1 MSTTINTVK
10 QLRYADTPL
19 LLFECTLSSGDV
31 ERWCSTSINF
41 NSNLFAAR
49 VLKHNLFA
57 LQLSADDA
65 MDGLS
70 QLSITL
76 ANADSLMSEISA
88 QIGFRGA
95 RLTVYFVFADLTTGE
110 ITTESTVLFLG
121 ICGDPDTISEESVQ
135 LTFTNKLSLI
145 RVMLPDVRIQSQ
157 CPWSFPSSQSQRAS
171 AVDATNANKYSPFYK
186 CGYSADH
193 TGGRGTLNGSVAY
206 TSCDLTRASCVA
218 RGMFSQDASNQVTRR
233 FGGIEYV
240 PTSYLVRGFGDK
252 ASALASVLDNVAK
265 YNDPAPLVYGTGWLM
280 APVIFS
286 RNDGNLTHMEVL
298 LGTGAMQ
305 GVLKV
310 IVNDIEI
317 PIAVNG
323 TNMTATGWYNL
334 VTTGTATGAFDYDF
348 VDSSGN
354 PVGDPYG
361 SLSVLLVV
369 VPNSISTGTSL
380 PTVEVLAQGLQLD
393 QYATDGTYQD
403 TAFTNNPAWV
413 ILDILRR
420 ANWLLS
426 EINLASFASAAAF
439 CAELIQT
446 TDLNGNPE
454 SLPNYGCNL
463 LLIRRRSAAEIV
475 RGVRV
480 ACGLMLRY
488 GAQGL
493 LELVPETTLAN
504 QSPTLPDGSNSTA
517 PLSGGWPSYEFSD
530 ASGTFSGI
538 VREDDGSSSVALLS
552 RSVPETANRMAVEFQ
567 DEDNEYQQNSLSVVN
582 AQDTALMGYEISST
596 STALGIP
603 NFNQASRVLALQL
616 AKSTEGNQYIEFQTS
631 FRALKVRPGDIITV
645 TYAKE
650 GLVRLPYR
658 VVRLS
663 PSLNYRRITVL
674 AQIHNDQWYSDNP
687 NVILGAGRIASG
699 GVGTPRPLLG
709 PTLNSSGTTDFQI
722 TEQLTAQSD
731 GGITDSLQ
739 VAFVEPAAPSGTIQ
753 NLPLVSLSPVIS
765 QTGGSLV
772 AGTFYYACS
781 AVDSSGNETVPSFTV
796 AASVPSGSTNTVT
809 LTSLS
814 FPIGAAAFHVYRGLN
829 PQLLYR
835 IATNQALAATFTDT
849 GLAAQPIGPADPNYN
864 HANFYFRQ
872 EFAGPLLTS
881 SSTQT
886 SITSTDLNATA
897 NEYTSNVCRI
907 TIGTG
912 AGQEQQIISN
922 DATTLTVTPGWS
934 ILPDS
939 TSQFVIAEAS
949 WHFGAVSVTSPAEFQ
964 IPNQSGSVIE
974 VSGRGANA
982 LNQEGSAD
990 LCPMSRW
997 VVGGGTTVNGSDVD
1011 VPPLPGYSLAA
1022 PGDGDITVSSV
1033 EFTALTNTQSITAG
1047 TLQMFLL
1054 NELSSGSA
1062 ATLASA
1068 ADGVTTTLSVN
1079 AIGAISP
1086 GGMLLIDSELM
1097 VVLSVN
1103 SQANTLTVVRGAV
1116 GSAASSHA
1124 SAAGAYQIQLS
1135 THILPF
1141 AAGFFDNPQS
1151 ANYSLSIHVPDV
1163 RVVAAQFYMTN
1174 ARGNGQAATQCLTG
1188 LSDGGLRTL
1197 SGGQLSLQVAGTLA
1211 IQQSPTPPLFVE
1223 ASHAIED
1230 VRAVVGTAPSGGIV
1244 IVELLQSTN
1253 LLCTLTIPDGQ
1264 TTSNVVD
1271 GAILGPLLE
1280 GSSLTINITDVPVLS
1295 GTTSGSDLTVTIR
1308 L

>member
-10 QLRYADTPL
+10 QLRNADTPL
-19 LLFECTLSSGDV
+19 LLFECTLSSGDI

-41 NSNLFAAR
+41 NSNLFTAR
-49 VLKHNLFA
+49 ILRHNLFT

-65 MDGLS
+65 MDGMS

-76 ANADSLMSEISA
+76 ANADSLISEISA
-88 QIGFRGA
+88 EIGFRGA
-95 RLTVYFVFADLTTGE
+95 RLTVYFVFADLTTGA

-121 ICGDPDTISEESVQ
+121 ICGDPDTISEDSVQ
-135 LTFTNKLSLI
+135 LTFTNKLSLL

-157 CPWSFPSSQSQRAS
+157 CPWSFPGSQSQRAW
-171 AVDATNANKYSPFYK
+171 AVDASNANKYSPFYK
-186 CGYSADH
+186 CGYSADQV
-193 TGGRGTLNGSVAY
+193 GGRGTLNGTVAY

-218 RGMFSQDASNQVTRR
+218 RGMFGVDASSQVTRR

-252 ASALASVLDNVAK
+252 AFALASVLDNVAK

-298 LGTGAMQ
+298 LGSGAMQ

-310 IVNDIEI
+310 IVNGIEI

-380 PTVEVLAQGLQLD
+380 PTVEVLLQGLLLD
-393 QYATDGTYQD
+393 QYAADGTYQG
-403 TAFTNNPAWV
+403 TGFTNNPAWI

-420 ANWLLS
+420 ANWLPG

-439 CAELIQT
+439 CGELIQT

-454 SLPNYGCNL
+454 SLPNFGSNL

-480 ACGLMLRY
+480 ASGLMLRY
-488 GAQGL
+488 GAEGL

-504 QSPTLPDGSNSTA
+504 QSPALPDGSNA
-517 PLSGGWPSYEFSD
+517 VEPLSGGWPSYEFSD
-530 ASGTFSGI
+530 ATGPFSGI
-538 VREDDGSSSVALLS
+538 VREDDGSSSVTLLS
-552 RSVPETANRMAVEFQ
+552 RSVPETANRMTVEFQ

-616 AKSTEGNQYIEFQTS
+616 AKSTEGNQFIEFQTS

-650 GLVRLPYR
+650 GLVRQPYR

-663 PSLNYRRITVL
+663 PSINYRRITVL

-687 NVILGAGRIASG
+687 SVILGAGRIASG

-731 GGITDSLQ
+731 GGVTDSLQ
-739 VAFVEPAAPSGTIQ
+739 VAFVEPAVPSGALQ
-753 NLPLVSLSPVIS
+753 NLPLVSLSPTTS
-765 QTGGSLV
+765 QTGGNLI
-772 AGTFYYACS
+772 AGTYYYALS

-796 AASVPSGSTNTVT
+796 PASVPSGSTNTVT
-809 LTSLS
+809 LNSLS
-814 FPIGAAAFHVYRGLN
+814 FPGAAAAFHVYRGQN

-835 IATNQALAATFTDT
+835 IATNQPIAAAFTDT
-849 GLAAQPIGPADPNYN
+849 GLPAQPIGPADPNYN

-886 SITSTDLNATA
+886 SISSVDLNATTNA
-897 NEYTSNVCRI
+897 YAGDVCRI
-907 TIGTG
+907 TGGTG

-922 DATTLTVTPGWS
+922 SAITLTVTPGWS
-934 ILPDS
+934 VVPDS
-939 TSQFVIAEAS
+939 TSLFVIAEAS
-949 WHFGAVSVTSPAEFQ
+949 WRFGAVSVTSPAEFQ
-964 IPNQSGSVIE
+964 IPNQGGSVIE
-974 VSGRGANA
+974 VSGRAANA
-982 LNQEGSAD
+982 LNQEGSLY
-990 LCPMSRW
+990 LCPISRW

-1011 VPPLPGYSLAA
+1011 VPPAPGFSLTA
-1022 PGDGDITVSSV
+1022 PGDGDVTVSNV
-1033 EFTALTNTQSITAG
+1033 EFTSLTDTQSITAG
-1047 TLQMFLL
+1047 TLQLFFL
-1054 NELSSGSA
+1054 NELNSGPA
-1062 ATLASA
+1062 ATLTA
-1068 ADGVTTTLSVN
+1068 AAGGLTTTMGLSVTS
-1079 AIGAISP
+1079 AISP
-1086 GGMLLIDSELM
+1086 GSVLQIDSELL

-1103 SQANTLTVVRGAV
+1103 SQANTLNVVRGSLGSVV
-1116 GSAASSHA
+1116 GAHS
-1124 SAAGAYQIQLS
+1124 SAAGVYLIQPN
-1135 THILPF
+1135 TYILPF

-1151 ANYSLSIHVPDV
+1151 ATYSHSIHVPDL
-1163 RVVAAQFYMTN
+1163 RVVAAQLYMTN
-1174 ARGNGQAATQCLTG
+1174 ARGNGQAATQCLVS
-1188 LSDGGLRTL
+1188 LPDGGLRTL

-1211 IQQSPTPPLFVE
+1211 IEQSPTPPLFVE

-1230 VRAVVGTAPSGGIV
+1230 VRALVGTAPSGGSV
-1244 IVELLQSTN
+1244 TVELWQSTN
-1253 LLCTLTIPDGQ
+1253 LLCTLIIPDGQ

-1271 GAILGPLLE
+1271 GAALGPLIE
-1280 GSSLTINITDVPVLS
+1280 DSSVTINITDVPSVS

>member
-1 MSTTINTVK
+1 MSTTINAVK
-10 QLRYADTPL
+10 QLRNADTPL
-19 LLFECTLSSGDV
+19 LLFECTLSSGSV

-49 VLKHNLFA
+49 ILKHNLFA

-65 MDGLS
+65 MDGMS

-76 ANADSLMSEISA
+76 ANADSLISEINA
-88 QIGFRGA
+88 QVGFRGA
-95 RLTVYFVFADLTTGE
+95 RLTVYFVFADLTTGA

-121 ICGDPDTISEESVQ
+121 IGGDPDRISEDSVQ
-135 LTFTNKLSLI
+135 LTFTNKLSLL

-157 CPWSFPSSQSQRAS
+157 CPWSFPGSQSQRAS
-171 AVDATNANKYSPFYK
+171 AVDTSNANKYSSFFR
-186 CGYSADH
+186 CGYSADQA
-193 TGGRGTLNGSVAY
+193 GGRGTLNGAAAY
-206 TSCDLTRASCVA
+206 TSCDLTRASCAA
-218 RGMFSQDASNQVTRR
+218 RGMFSVDAGNQVTRR

-252 ASALASVLDNVAK
+252 NSALASVLDNVAK

-310 IVNDIEI
+310 IVNDIEV

-323 TNMTATGWYNL
+323 TNMTATGWYNV
-334 VTTGTATGAFDYDF
+334 VTTGAAAGAFDYDF

-380 PTVEVLAQGLQLD
+380 PTVEVLLQGLILD
-393 QYATDGTYQD
+393 QYAADGTYQD
-403 TAFTNNPAWV
+403 TVFTNNPAWV

-420 ANWLLS
+420 ANWSLA
-426 EINLASFASAAAF
+426 EINLASFANAAAF

-454 SLPNYGCNL
+454 SLPNFGCNL
-463 LLIRRRSAAEIV
+463 LLIRRRSAAETV

-488 GAQGL
+488 GASGL

-504 QSPTLPDGSNSTA
+504 QSPTLPDGSNSVA
-517 PLSGGWPSYEFSD
+517 PLLGGWPSYEFSD
-530 ASGTFSGI
+530 ASGPFSGI
-538 VREDDGSSSVALLS
+538 VREDNDSSSVVLLS
-552 RSVPETANRMAVEFQ
+552 RSVPETANRMTVEFQ
-567 DEDNEYQQNSLSVVN
+567 DENNEYQQNSLSVVN
-582 AQDTALMGYEISST
+582 AEDAALMGYEISST

-616 AKSTEGNQYIEFQTS
+616 AKSTEGNQFIEFQTS

-650 GLVRLPYR
+650 GLVRQPYR

-663 PSLNYRRITVL
+663 PSINYRRITVL
-674 AQIHNDQWYSDNP
+674 AQVHNDQWYSDNP

-699 GVGTPRPLLG
+699 EVGTPRPLLG

-739 VAFVEPAAPSGTIQ
+739 IAFVEPATPSGTIQ

-765 QTGGSLV
+765 QTGGSLA
-772 AGTFYYACS
+772 AGIYYYALS
-781 AVDSSGNETVPSFTV
+781 AVDPSGNETVPSFTV
-796 AASVPSGSTNTVT
+796 AASVPSGSANTVT

-814 FPIGAAAFHVYRGLN
+814 FPAAAAAFHAYRGLN

-835 IATNQALAATFTDT
+835 IAANQPIAASFIDT

-864 HANFYFRQ
+864 HANFYFRA
-872 EFAGPLLTS
+872 ELAGPLLTS
-881 SSTQT
+881 SATQT
-886 SITSTDLNATA
+886 SITTSDLNATA
-897 NEYTSNVCRI
+897 NAYTGNVCRI
-907 TIGTG
+907 TSGTG

-922 DATTLTVTPGWS
+922 TATTLTVTPGWS
-934 ILPDS
+934 IVPDS
-939 TSQFVIAEAS
+939 TSLFVIAEAS
-949 WHFGAVSVTSPAEFQ
+949 WRFGAVSVTSPAEFQ
-964 IPNQSGSVIE
+964 IPNQGGSVIE
-974 VSGRGANA
+974 VSGRAANA
-982 LNQEGSAD
+982 LNQERSSD
-990 LCPMSRW
+990 LCPISRW

-1011 VPPLPGYSLAA
+1011 VPPAPGFSLAA
-1022 PGDGDITVSSV
+1022 LGDGDVTVSGV

-1047 TLQMFLL
+1047 TLQLFFWSEL
-1054 NELSSGSA
+1054 NTAPA

-1068 ADGVTTTLSVN
+1068 ADGATATLSVI
-1079 AIGAISP
+1079 ATGAISS
-1086 GGMLLIDSELM
+1086 GSVLQVDSELV

-1103 SQANTLTVVRGAV
+1103 SPANTLNVVRGSLGSSVSAHS
-1116 GSAASSHA
+1116 SAAA
-1124 SAAGAYQIQLS
+1124 VYQIQPS
-1135 THILPF
+1135 TYVLPF

-1151 ANYSLSIHVPDV
+1151 ANYSHSIHVPDN
-1163 RVVAAQFYMTN
+1163 RVVAAQLYMTN
-1174 ARGNGQAATQCLTG
+1174 VRGNGQASTQCLVS
-1188 LSDGGLRTL
+1188 LPDGGLRTL

-1211 IQQSPTPPLFVE
+1211 IEQSPTPPLFVE
-1223 ASHAIED
+1223 ASHAVED
-1230 VRAVVGTAPSGGIV
+1230 VRAVVGTAPSGGSV
-1244 IVELLQSTN
+1244 IVEVWQSTD
-1253 LLCTLTIPDGQ
+1253 LFCTLTVADGQ

-1271 GAILGPLLE
+1271 GATLGPLIE
-1280 GSSLTINITDVPVLS
+1280 GSSLTIDITDVPSVS
-1295 GTTSGSDLTVTIR
+1295 GTTAGSDLTVTIR